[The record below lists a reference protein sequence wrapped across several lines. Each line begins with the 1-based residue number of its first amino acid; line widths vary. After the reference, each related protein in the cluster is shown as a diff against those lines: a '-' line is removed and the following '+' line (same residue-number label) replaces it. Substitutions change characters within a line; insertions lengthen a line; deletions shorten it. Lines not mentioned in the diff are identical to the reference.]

1 MTELERRK
9 QLADDVLAAFDRLPR
24 ATAAALSRALMLL
37 PGPMRGLGDA
47 IDAHLNG
54 SPELARL
61 QTAYQL
67 RKLALDADLV
77 ERLEGAPEPWASLRR
92 AIEAVGEDERA
103 AVLSGSSDR

>member
-1 MTELERRK
+1 MELEQRL
-9 QLADDVLAAFDRLPR
+9 QLADEVLAAFDRLPR
-24 ATAAALSRALMLL
+24 VTAAALSRALVLL

-67 RKLALDADLV
+67 RKLAHDADLL
-77 ERLEGAPEPWASLRR
+77 ERLTGAPEPWESLRS
-92 AIEAVGEDERA
+92 AIEAVGKDELA
-103 AVLSGSSDR
+103 AMLPASSDR